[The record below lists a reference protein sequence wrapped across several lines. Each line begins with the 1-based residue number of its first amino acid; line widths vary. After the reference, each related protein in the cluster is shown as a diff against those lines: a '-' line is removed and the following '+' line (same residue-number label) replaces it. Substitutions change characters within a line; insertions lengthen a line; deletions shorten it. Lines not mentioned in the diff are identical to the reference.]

1 MTMGEISAAQGGAV
15 PAHVPA
21 SLVRHYDFRNDPAF
35 VTDPW
40 NWMDRLNDGPPIF
53 WSPEL
58 GGYWVVARGPMI
70 EEVFA
75 RGDLFSVRSLAIPKQ
90 PRAPV
95 LIPNSLEPPEHGKY
109 RKILSQQMF
118 SPRALGVMADE
129 CRQLVKDLLAG
140 FQRDGECEFVSTFAT
155 LVPIS
160 MFLRMMGVD
169 PGRRAE
175 FQPFVDKVFRG
186 KTAAEVQSGFV
197 EAASF
202 LSLWLEDELKDPA
215 AAVGK
220 GHMLGA
226 MINAEIDGRGLTRD
240 EMLSMSMMLFLGG
253 LDTVASQ
260 TTHVFHFLATNPVHR
275 DSLARDPALIPKAI
289 EEMLRRFGIS
299 HIGREVAKD
308 IEFHGVKMKAG
319 DSIVASTP
327 IAGIDRRVFPDPLTV
342 DFGRFSGKPT
352 HWAFGAGPHICP
364 GAHLARV
371 ELRIMLE
378 EALPAL
384 PNFRLKPGAKIDYL
398 PGATLMVK
406 ELPLVWDVPAAN

>member
-1 MTMGEISAAQGGAV
+1 MPNVVQAGLV

-21 SLVRHYDFRNDPAF
+21 RLVRHYDFRHDAALR
-35 VTDPW
+35 TDPW
-40 NWMDRLNDGPPIF
+40 DWIERLNDAPDIF
-53 WSPEL
+53 WSPDL
-58 GGYWVVARGPMI
+58 GGYWVVTRGPLV

-75 RGDLFSVRSLAIPKQ
+75 RGDLFSVKSLAIPKQ
-90 PRAPV
+90 PHAPI

-109 RKILSQQMF
+109 RRILTQKMF

-129 CRQLVKDLLAG
+129 WRQLVRDLLST
-140 FQRDGECEFVSTFAT
+140 FRQVGECEFVSEFAT
-155 LVPIS
+155 IVPVA

-169 PGRRAE
+169 PSQRDR
-175 FQPFVDKVFRG
+175 FLPFVEKVFRG
-186 KTAAEVQSGFV
+186 KSAADIQGGFV
-197 EAASF
+197 DAAAY
-202 LSLWLEDELKDPA
+202 LAGWLDDQLKDPA
-215 AAVGK
+215 AAAQR

-226 MINAEIDGRGLTRD
+226 MLEGQVDGRHLTRD

-260 TTHVFHFLATNPVHR
+260 TTHVFHFLAANPGHR
-275 DSLARDPALIPKAI
+275 DSLVRDPAIIPRAI

-299 HIGREVAKD
+299 HIGREVARD
-308 IEFHGVKMKAG
+308 IEFHGVTMKAG

-327 IAGIDRRVFPDPLTV
+327 IAGVDRHAFPDPLTV
-342 DFGRFSGKPT
+342 DFGRFSDKPR

-371 ELRIMLE
+371 ELKIMLE
-378 EALPAL
+378 EVLPAL
-384 PNFRLKPGAKIDYL
+384 PNFRLKPGAPLEYL

-406 ELPLVWDVPAAN
+406 ELPLVWDVRPAN